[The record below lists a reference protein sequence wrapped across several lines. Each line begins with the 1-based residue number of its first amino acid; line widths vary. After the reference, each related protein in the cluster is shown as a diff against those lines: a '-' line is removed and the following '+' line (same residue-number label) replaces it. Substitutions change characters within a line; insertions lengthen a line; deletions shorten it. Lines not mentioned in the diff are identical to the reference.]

1 MILKSRL
8 LTWSPKSQHNM
19 KNFIV
24 FLGLFMG
31 LASAMNIKEFEEKFH
46 EDFANPEDEAK
57 AAEALAEHEAQINKQ
72 HEDFI
77 QGKAN
82 FDEGNYSNT
91 NIVFTF
97 ILPVG

>member
-1 MILKSRL
+1 M
-8 LTWSPKSQHNM
+8 M
-19 KNFIV
+19 KKFIV

-57 AAEALAEHEAQINKQ
+57 AAEALAKHEAQINKQ

-82 FDEGNYSNT
+82 FDEGNQFNT
-91 NIVFTF
+91 NTVFM
-97 ILPVG
+97 

>member
-1 MILKSRL
+1 
-8 LTWSPKSQHNM
+8 M
-19 KNFIV
+19 KKLII
-24 FLGLFMG
+24 FLVLFMT
-31 LASAMNIKEFEEKFH
+31 LTSAMNIKEFEEIYH
-46 EDFANPEDEAK
+46 EEFANPEDEAK
-57 AAEALAEHEAQINKQ
+57 AAEALAKHEAQINKQ

>member
-1 MILKSRL
+1 MMTL
-8 LTWSPKSQHNM
+8 LTWSLKSQHNM
-19 KNFIV
+19 KNFII

-31 LASAMNIKEFEEKFH
+31 LASAMNIKEFEEKYH

-57 AAEALAEHEAQINKQ
+57 AAEALAKHEAQINKQ

-91 NIVFTF
+91 ITVSIYAYVYT
-97 ILPVG
+97 